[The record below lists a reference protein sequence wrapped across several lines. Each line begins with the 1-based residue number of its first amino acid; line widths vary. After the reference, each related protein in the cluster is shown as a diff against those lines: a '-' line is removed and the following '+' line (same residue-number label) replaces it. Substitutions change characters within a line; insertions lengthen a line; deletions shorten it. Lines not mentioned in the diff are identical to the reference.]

1 MQLSQKRADAVLDAL
16 KKANANTAQLIGAEG
31 YGSEYAKAAAD
42 APDEEKQNRQKNFFR
57 RKRKIKMFNIK

>member
-16 KKANANTAQLIGAEG
+16 KKSNANSAQLDGAEG

-42 APDEEKQNRQKNFFR
+42 APDEERQKDR
-57 RKRKIKMFNIK
+57 RISLGVREK